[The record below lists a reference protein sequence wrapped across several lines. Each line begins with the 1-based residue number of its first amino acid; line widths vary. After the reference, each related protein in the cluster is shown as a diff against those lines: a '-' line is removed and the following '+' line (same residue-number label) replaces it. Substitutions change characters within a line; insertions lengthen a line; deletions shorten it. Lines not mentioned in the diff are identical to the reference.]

1 MGLLAEV
8 LSRFCEHCSTLST
21 TALVFS
27 AISSFIV
34 LSIVINVLL
43 QLLFKDPTKPPV
55 VFHWVP
61 VIGSTISYGIDP
73 YKFFE
78 SCKEKYGDIF
88 TFVLLGK
95 KTTVFLGTKG
105 NDFILNG
112 KLKDVC
118 AEEVYSPLTTPVFGR
133 HVVYDCP
140 NSKLMEQKKVCTIK
154 SFHLSFDLDHPTAD
168 VGFLSQF
175 VKFGLT
181 SEALRSYVTLI
192 TKEVEQ
198 FFETSPVLKGD
209 SGILNVSKVMAEI
222 TIYTASRSLQ
232 GKEVR
237 EKFDSSFA
245 ELYCDLD
252 MGFAAI
258 NFMFP
263 WAPFPHNRKRDH
275 AQRKMAQVYTDI
287 IRQRREAGGEK
298 DSEDMVWNLMSSV
311 YKNGTPI
318 PDIEVAHMMIALLM
332 AGQHSSSSTG
342 SWIVLRLASR
352 PDVLEELYQEQ
363 LRVLGE
369 DLPPLTYETL
379 QKLELHNN
387 VIKETLRLHAP
398 IHSILRAVK
407 SPMPVE
413 GTNYVVPVGHNLLA
427 APGVPSRDPQF
438 FPEPTIWNPHRW
450 ENNAGV
456 TVVEASEEKTDY
468 GYGLVSKGANSP
480 YLPFGSGRH
489 RCIGEQFAYV
499 QLGAVTAALVR
510 LMKWKQVEGT
520 KTVVPDTDYSSLFSK
535 PLGNP
540 TIAWEKRKQPLPK

>member
-1 MGLLAEV
+1 MGLLADIV
-8 LSRFCEHCSTLST
+8 SRFCENCSTLST
-21 TALVFS
+21 AALVAS
-27 AISSFIV
+27 AVSAFIV
-34 LSIVINVLL
+34 LSIVINVLQ

-73 YKFFE
+73 YKFFDD
-78 SCKEKYGDIF
+78 CKEKYGDIF
-88 TFVLLGK
+88 TFILLGK

-118 AEEVYSPLTTPVFGR
+118 AEDVYSPLTTPVFGR

-140 NSKLMEQKKVCTIK
+140 NSKLMEQKK
-154 SFHLSFDLDHPTAD
+154 
-168 VGFLSQF
+168 F

-198 FFETSPVLKGD
+198 FFESSPVFKGD
-209 SGILNVSKVMAEI
+209 SGVFNVSKVMAEI

-237 EKFDSSFA
+237 GKFDSSFA
-245 ELYCDLD
+245 ELYSDLD

-263 WAPFPHNRKRDH
+263 WFPFPHNRKRDR
-275 AQRKMAQVYTDI
+275 AQKKMAQVYTDI

-352 PDVLEELYQEQ
+352 PDILEELYEEQ
-363 LRVLGE
+363 KRVLGE
-369 DLPPLTYETL
+369 DLPPLTYESL
-379 QKLELHNN
+379 QKLDLHNN

-413 GTNYVVPVGHNLLA
+413 GTNYVVPTSHNLLA
-427 APGVPSRDPQF
+427 APGVPSRDPQY
-438 FPEPTIWNPHRW
+438 FPDPLVWNPHRW
-450 ENNAGV
+450 ENNVGV

-468 GYGLVSKGANSP
+468 GYSLVSKGANSP

-499 QLGAVTAALVR
+499 QLGTVTATLAR

-520 KTVVPDTDYSSLFSK
+520 KDVVPPTDYSSLFSK
-535 PLGNP
+535 PLGDP
-540 TIAWEKRKQPLPK
+540 MVSWEKRKQPSQK

>member
-8 LSRFCEHCSTLST
+8 VSRFCEHCSTLST
-21 TALVFS
+21 TALVSS
-27 AISSFIV
+27 AVSAFIV

-43 QLLFKDPTKPPV
+43 QLLFKDPNQPPV

-61 VIGSTISYGIDP
+61 IIGSTVSYGIDP
-73 YKFFE
+73 YKFFDD
-78 SCKEKYGDIF
+78 CKAKYGDIF

-140 NSKLMEQKKVCTIK
+140 NSKLMEQKK
-154 SFHLSFDLDHPTAD
+154 
-168 VGFLSQF
+168 F

-209 SGILNVSKVMAEI
+209 SGVLNVSKVMAEI

-263 WAPFPHNRKRDH
+263 WVPFPHNRKRDR
-275 AQRKMAQVYTDI
+275 AQKKMAQVYTDI

-352 PDVLEELYQEQ
+352 PDILEELYQEQ
-363 LRVLGE
+363 LRVLGK

-379 QKLELHNN
+379 QKLDLHNN

-413 GTNYVVPVGHNLLA
+413 GTNYVIPTSHNLLA
-427 APGVPSRDPQF
+427 APGVPSRDAQY
-438 FPEPTIWNPHRW
+438 FPDPMLWNPHRW
-450 ENNAGV
+450 EGNAGV

-510 LMKWKQVEGT
+510 LLKWKQVEGT
-520 KTVVPDTDYSSLFSK
+520 KAVVPDTDYSSLFSK

-540 TIAWEKRKQPLPK
+540 MIAWEKRKQPSPK